1 MKVIWFFLRLGLIM
15 TSLLPAVV
23 VAFPDKEINFLVGFA
38 PGGSTDITIRLI
50 ATSSSKLLGQPIV
63 VINKPG
69 AGGALAL
76 STLAT
81 SKPDGY
87 TLGNFNISAPIG
99 NVIRNTDPFH
109 VLKDF
114 ALICNLTS
122 FPNIIVV
129 PANSPFHTL
138 AQLVSEAMKKP
149 RDLTCGTAGVGTS
162 GHFGFEIFKNVAKID
177 ITHVP
182 YKGSSPAVVAL
193 LGGHIDCGHI
203 NSVDVV
209 QHIKAGKLRA
219 LCVTSPQRMAELPD
233 VPSIAEA
240 GYPDAVMI
248 SWVGCAAPAG
258 TPGFIVSKLAD
269 TFQKAL
275 NEKAN
280 QEKLKEIGFTPNFMP
295 PQSFSAFV
303 EKEYYRYKKIAATAG
318 IKE

>member
-1 MKVIWFFLRLGLIM
+1 MKKTGAFLLVGIVLM
-15 TSLLPAVV
+15 SLLPAVV

-38 PGGSTDITIRLI
+38 PGGSTDTTIRLI
-50 ATSSSKLLGQPIV
+50 ATSSSKLLGKPIV

-76 STLAT
+76 STLAN

-99 NVIRNTDPFH
+99 NIIRNTDPYH
-109 VLKDF
+109 VLKNF
-114 ALICNLTS
+114 TLICNLTS
-122 FPNIIVV
+122 FPNILVV
-129 PANSPFHTL
+129 PAKSPFQKL
-138 AQLVSEAMKKP
+138 DQLLQEAKKKP

-162 GHFGFEIFKNVAKID
+162 GHFGFEIFKNTAKID

-182 YKGSSPAVVAL
+182 HKGSTPAVVAL
-193 LGGHIDCGHI
+193 LGGHIDCGVI

-209 QHIKAGKLRA
+209 QHIKAGKLKA
-219 LCVTSPQRMAELPD
+219 LCVTSSQRMTELPD

-240 GYPDAVMI
+240 GFPDAVMI
-248 SWVGCAAPAG
+248 SWIGCAAPAG
-258 TPGFIVSKLAD
+258 TPSAIVSKLAD

-275 NEKAN
+275 NEKDN
-280 QEKLKEIGFTPNFMP
+280 QEKLKEIGFTPDFMP

-303 EKEYYRYKKIAATAG
+303 EKEYNRFNKIAATAG